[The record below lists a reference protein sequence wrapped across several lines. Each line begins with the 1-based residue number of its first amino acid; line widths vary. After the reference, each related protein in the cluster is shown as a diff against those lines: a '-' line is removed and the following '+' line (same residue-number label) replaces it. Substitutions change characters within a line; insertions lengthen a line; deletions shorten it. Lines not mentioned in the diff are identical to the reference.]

1 MRQLS
6 FVKSVSILAITISLT
21 GCASL
26 QSAFEDVKAEFK
38 SPGTVTKPDEMS
50 RAVYTAEFD
59 IEEEAEFETYVE
71 PAVHYP
77 DMVMPSIIM
86 EGQMKP
92 NPVNIEFFDQPSM
105 SGFQAVSYAN
115 ENAIVKPSSENYLNA
130 IQLYPYTPGSLY
142 QVYASPSQ
150 VTDIALQRGEA
161 LTSVSAGDTERWT
174 VGDTV
179 SGSGANEQVHILV
192 KPMAAQLSTNAVIT
206 TTKRTYYL
214 DLKSFADTYMAAVSW
229 RYPHEA
235 LKQIKK
241 VVPKKPRL
249 RQASFNQADLDVKPE
264 NLRFDYVIKG
274 DSPNW
279 RPTRVFDDGKKVFI
293 EFPKSLAV
301 SEAPPLFVTDRKG
314 KKSKL
319 VNYRVTGEYYVVDRL
334 FDFAELRLGEKKQ
347 QVVRIE
353 RQS

>member
-1 MRQLS
+1 MRQFS
-6 FVKSVSILAITISLT
+6 FVKSVSVLAITINLT

-26 QSAFEDVKAEFK
+26 QSAFDDVKAEFK
-38 SPGTVTKPDEMS
+38 ASGTVTKPDEMS
-50 RAVYTAEFD
+50 RAVYAAD
-59 IEEEAEFETYVE
+59 IVSGADEETEFETYID

-77 DMVMPSIIM
+77 DMV
-86 EGQMKP
+86 K
-92 NPVNIEFFDQPSM
+92 
-105 SGFQAVSYAN
+105 
-115 ENAIVKPSSENYLNA
+115 
-130 IQLYPYTPGSLY
+130 
-142 QVYASPSQ
+142 VYASPSQ

-192 KPMAAQLSTNAVIT
+192 KPMAAKLSTNAVIT

-241 VVPKKPRL
+241 VVSKKPRL
-249 RQASFNQADLDVKPE
+249 REVSFQKADLDFKQE
-264 NLRFDYVIKG
+264 NLRFDYTIKG
-274 DSPNW
+274 DTPNW

-293 EFPKSLAV
+293 EFPKSLSG

-319 VNYRVTGEYYVVDRL
+319 VNYRVNGEYYVVDRL
-334 FDFAELRLGEKKQ
+334 FDFAELRLGEKTQ

>member
-1 MRQLS
+1 MRHLTS
-6 FVKSVSILAITISLT
+6 ISILAFVVSLS

-26 QSAFEDVKAEFK
+26 QSAFQDMKSGSVTAPDDMYQSVEIFDEPIPAED
-38 SPGTVTKPDEMS
+38 
-50 RAVYTAEFD
+50 
-59 IEEEAEFETYVE
+59 YVE
-71 PAVHYP
+71 PAVYTP
-77 DMVMPSIIM
+77 SIVMP
-86 EGQMKP
+86 GQMKAKP
-92 NPVNIEFFDQPSM
+92 ANIEFFDQPSM

-115 ENAIVKPSSENYLNA
+115 RSAVVQPTSDNYLNA

-150 VTDIALQRGEA
+150 VTDIALERGEG

-192 KPMAAQLSTNAVIT
+192 KPMAAKLSTNAVIT

-229 RYPHEA
+229 RYPHDA
-235 LKQIKK
+235 IKQLR
-241 VVPKKPRL
+241 KPTKAKARI
-249 RQASFNQADLDVKPE
+249 RKASYKTAEVKLKPE
-264 NLRFDYVIKG
+264 DLRFNYVIKG

-293 EFPKSLAV
+293 QFPKDLAV
-301 SEAPPLFVTDRKG
+301 SEAPPLFVTGRKG
-314 KKSKL
+314 KKAKL
-319 VNYRVTGEYYVVDRL
+319 VNYRVKGEYYVVDRL
-334 FDFAELRLGEKKQ
+334 FNFAELRLGEKDQ
-347 QVVRIE
+347 TIVRIE
-353 RQS
+353 RQT

>member
-6 FVKSVSILAITISLT
+6 FAKSVSVLAITISLT

-26 QSAFEDVKAEFK
+26 QSAFDNVRAEFK
-38 SPGTVTKPDEMS
+38 SSGTVTKPNEMD
-50 RAVYTAEFD
+50 RAIYLAELEEETEFD
-59 IEEEAEFETYVE
+59 AYIE
-71 PAVHYP
+71 PAVHYT
-77 DMVMPSIIM
+77 DMVMPSLIM

-92 NPVNIEFFDQPSM
+92 NPVNIDFFDQPSM
-105 SGFQAVSYAN
+105 TGFQAVSYAN
-115 ENAIVKPSSENYLNA
+115 QNAIVKPTSENYLNA

-192 KPMAAQLSTNAVIT
+192 KPMAAKLSTNAVIT

-241 VVPKKPRL
+241 VLPQKPRVTKV
-249 RQASFNQADLDVKPE
+249 SFKATDIDVKPE
-264 NLRFDYVIKG
+264 NLRFDYLIKG
-274 DSPNW
+274 DNPNW

-293 EFPKSLAV
+293 QFPKSLAV
-301 SEAPPLFVTDRKG
+301 SEAPPLFVTDRNG
-314 KKSKL
+314 KKSQL
-319 VNYRVTGEYYVVDRL
+319 VNYRVKGEYYVVDRL
-334 FDFAELRLGEKKQ
+334 FDFAVLRLGEKDQ
-347 QVVRIE
+347 DVVRIE

>member
-6 FVKSVSILAITISLT
+6 FAKSVSFVAITISLT
-21 GCASL
+21 ACASL
-26 QSAFEDVKAEFK
+26 QSAFDNVRADFT
-38 SPGTVTKPDEMS
+38 SSGTVTKPDEMD
-50 RAVYTAEFD
+50 RAVYLAEL
-59 IEEEAEFETYVE
+59 EKETEFEAYIE

-77 DMVMPSIIM
+77 DRVMP
-86 EGQMKP
+86 GQIKP
-92 NPVNIEFFDQPSM
+92 MPVNIEMFDQPSM
-105 SGFQAVSYAN
+105 TGFQAVSYAN
-115 ENAIVKPSSENYLNA
+115 QNAIVKPTSENYLNA

-192 KPMAAQLSTNAVIT
+192 KPMAAKLSTNAVIT

-235 LKQIKK
+235 IKQIKK
-241 VVPKKPRL
+241 VVPKKARVIK
-249 RQASFNQADLDVKPE
+249 ASFKRADLDMKPE

-293 EFPKSLAV
+293 QFPKSLAV

-314 KKSKL
+314 KKSQL

-334 FDFAELRLGEKKQ
+334 FDFAELRLGEKDQ
-347 QVVRIE
+347 DVVRIE